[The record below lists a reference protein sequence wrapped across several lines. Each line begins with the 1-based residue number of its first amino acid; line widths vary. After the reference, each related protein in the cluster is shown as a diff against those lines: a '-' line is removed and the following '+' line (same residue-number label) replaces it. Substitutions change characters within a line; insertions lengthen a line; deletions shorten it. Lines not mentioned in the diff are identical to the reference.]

1 MSSLPSSYSS
11 LPFKDISVSHVPAS
25 CSAPTKV
32 IVVTLNRPNKYNAAT
47 EGMLIELVRVYELF
61 SKDDRVKVIVM
72 TGAGKAFCAGAD
84 LDVGFSKLLA
94 NKSNEALANGFR
106 DR

>member
-1 MSSLPSSYSS
+1 MSSLPNSYSS
-11 LPFKDISVSHVPAS
+11 LPFKDISVSHVPPS
-25 CSAPTKV
+25 SSAPTKV
-32 IVVTLNRPNKYNAAT
+32 ILVTLNRPKKYNAAT
-47 EGMLIELVRVYELF
+47 ENMLIELVQAYELF
-61 SKDDRVKVIVM
+61 SKDDRVKAIVV

-94 NKSNEALANGFR
+94 NKKSEALTNAFR